1 MVNKFKTA
9 TKRIAAVAASVAMV
23 SATAFAGGLTNYP
36 NNFVKNGV
44 FDGQVIVGAQA
55 QAIDTTSA
63 QSIIDNLASQFSGTS
78 SKTIITATKSSG
90 AGESI
95 SIDDPGS
102 SLNYGED
109 FASVRRSS
117 FDDTDLKILADGTF
131 NNGAD
136 DEDYTQEI
144 KLANNGYFEHSLR
157 DDFESTI
164 DDHIYLDNKGVANYT
179 LEFKTP
185 VDYSSDITQSDL
197 NKDFVGKTLKIMGR
211 DFTITGVGTNFS
223 YIEMMGGANQVTLG
237 EGDAPVTVTVDGT
250 DHKVSVVSVS
260 SGSSVN
266 EVLVNVDGQTKSI
279 DEYDSDKVSGVEVG
293 VTDAFPSSRDS
304 VKGYATLI
312 VGGNKINLPAN
323 GEEVKINDKTI
334 SDMYDNY
341 VVDSWISRSGMKLN
355 SIKLVYKLDDD
366 RILQAG
372 QSWKDRVF
380 NAFSLLYKG
389 TNNPKYD
396 EIKVR
401 EDSDKL
407 SLQGETIDGNNY
419 NEDIA
424 KIVDDT
430 NANSY
435 IHLIGHNDDDSLI
448 VSNLA
453 QENKTFNV
461 GTAGVFNSKIGVQ
474 MNVTGVTATSAD
486 ITANGVSLGTINV
499 GSTFVAN
506 DYRFNLTST
515 NTTANTAMIELLGVS
530 LVDAN
535 GFEAL
540 VGDKDNQE
548 LYEFKTYTPSSN
560 EIDVENIFD
569 NDLRSDIAEK
579 DIGQGKLTDLTS
591 TDTKEDGVL
600 TNIGGT
606 YDSIA
611 FANNMMLNLSSVNG
625 VYPNSHLTF
634 WLDKQDLTADDEPG
648 DFGNGFN
655 VNLAVDTT
663 NNEFDV
669 KLPSGQGD
677 FVNNLYPSGA
687 KADVTDENSDVQE
700 FVTKYGVK
708 VTYDNQDK
716 TYVDV
721 AVPDKQVDADVELV
735 SGTPKVETKTY
746 TVDSSAVAAKV
757 AELKADGYTVTTAP
771 APATNV
777 QFDIKG
783 PVYDTDVTNVTNAI
797 VVGGPAVNAA
807 ARKLLGIK
815 DYTIAKAGVAPG
827 EGIAKYFA
835 DSNSLLV
842 YGYSGQDTQAI
853 VEKLNAGTANIQ

>member
-44 FDGQVIVGAQA
+44 FDGQVIVGATA

-63 QSIIDNLASQFSGTS
+63 QSIIDNLASQFSGNT
-78 SKTIITATKSSG
+78 SKTIITATKTTG
-90 AGESI
+90 AGQSI

-109 FASVRRSS
+109 FNSVRRSS

-144 KLANNGYFEHSLR
+144 KLADNGYFEHSLR
-157 DDFESTI
+157 DDFESSI

-185 VDYSSDITQSDL
+185 VDYSSDKTQSDL
-197 NKDFVGKTLKIMGR
+197 NRDFVGKTLTIMGR

-237 EGDAPVTVTVDGT
+237 EGDAPITVTDNGK
-250 DHKVSVVSVS
+250 DYKVSVISVS
-260 SGSSVN
+260 SGSNSN
-266 EVLVNVDGQTKSI
+266 EVLVNINGQTKSI
-279 DEYDSDKVSGVEVG
+279 DEYDSDTVDGVEVG

-312 VGGNKINLPAN
+312 VGGNKIRLEGN
-323 GEEVKINDKTI
+323 GDEVKINDKTI
-334 SDMYDNY
+334 SDAYDNY
-341 VVDSWISRSGMKLN
+341 VVDSWINRSDYKLN
-355 SIKLVYKLDDD
+355 YIKLAYKLDDD

-380 NAFSLLYKG
+380 NAFSLQYKG
-389 TNNPKYD
+389 TNNPTYD
-396 EIKVR
+396 DIKVK

-407 SLQGETIDGNNY
+407 SIQGKTIDGNNY
-419 NEDIA
+419 NEDVA

-435 IHLIGHNDDDSLI
+435 IHLIGHNDDDSFI
-448 VSNLA
+448 VDNLNPHPVVD
-453 QENKTFNV
+453 NKT
-461 GTAGVFNSKIGVQ
+461 GVVDANKIGV
-474 MNVTGVTATSAD
+474 VFDIISSDGSKATIS
-486 ITANGVSLGTINV
+486 ANGVNLGAINE
-499 GSTFVAN
+499 GATFVAN
-506 DYRFNLTST
+506 DYLFNLTDAGNGTDNKST
-515 NTTANTAMIELLGVS
+515 IDLLGVS

-535 GFEAL
+535 GFETL

-560 EIDVENIFD
+560 EIDVDNILNGD
-569 NDLRSDIAEK
+569 SRSDIAEK

-591 TDTKEDGVL
+591 TDTTEDGVL

-606 YDSIA
+606 YDSLA
-611 FANNMMLNLSSVNG
+611 FADNMMLNLSAVNG
-625 VYPNSHLTF
+625 IAGTSRLKF
-634 WLDKQDLTADDEPG
+634 WLDKQDLTADDEPR
-648 DFGNGFN
+648 DFGHGFN
-655 VNLAVDTT
+655 VTLAVDTT

-669 KLPSGQGD
+669 KLPSNQAD
-677 FVNNLYPSGA
+677 FVTYPSGA

-721 AVPDKQVDADVELV
+721 AVPDKQVAADVELV
-735 SGTPKVETKTY
+735 SGTPQVETKTY
-746 TVDSSAVAAKV
+746 TVDSSEVAAKV

-777 QFDIKG
+777 EFDIKA
-783 PVYDTDVTNVTNAI
+783 PVFDNQVTTVKNAI
-797 VVGGPAVNAA
+797 VVGGPAVNSA
-807 ARKLLGIK
+807 ARKLMGIT
-815 DYTIAKAGVAPG
+815 DYTIDKAGVAPG
-827 EGIAKYFA
+827 EGIAKYYA